1 MNNLDID
8 LDEDDLSIKKGK
20 QYLLFLS
27 GGDLFAIESLIVT
40 EIVEY
45 NDITKV
51 PMMKSYVKGVTN
63 IRGNIIPVVDL
74 RERFGFLKT
83 QLTDKTSM
91 IIVNIYYEKN
101 EKNIHFAIIIDEV
114 FEVVNIDIIN
124 IKHTPEFG
132 TKIDKKFIESMAKY
146 NDRYIPILDIN
157 VILNIKELSILN
169 KREVK

>member
-27 GGDLFAIESLIVT
+27 GGDLFAIESLIVI

-63 IRGNIIPVVDL
+63 IRGNIIPVIDL
-74 RERFGFLKT
+74 HERFGFQNTKI
-83 QLTDKTSM
+83 TDRTSM
-91 IIVNIYYEKN
+91 IIVNIYDKKN
-101 EKNIHFAIIIDEV
+101 EKNINFAIIIDEV
-114 FEVVNIDIIN
+114 FEVDNIDVVN
-124 IKHTPEFG
+124 IKHTPDFG
-132 TKIDKKFIESMAKY
+132 TNFFST
-146 NDRYIPILDIN
+146 LD
-157 VILNIKELSILN
+157 S
-169 KREVK
+169 R